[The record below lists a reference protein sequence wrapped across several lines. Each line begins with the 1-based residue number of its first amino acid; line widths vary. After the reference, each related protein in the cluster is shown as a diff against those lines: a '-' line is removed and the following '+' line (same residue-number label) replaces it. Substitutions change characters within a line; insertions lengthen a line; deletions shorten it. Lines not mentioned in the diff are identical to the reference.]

1 MQSMLQTLVI
11 KIYLIYIKVAY
22 FCLNE
27 TNYLT
32 KLDKFTVVLS
42 SLVHDIGHPGVNN
55 AFLVLVQSN
64 HAIKCNY

>member
-1 MQSMLQTLVI
+1 MEYNIILLDVEED
-11 KIYLIYIKVAY
+11 KIVKNAA

-32 KLDKFTVVLS
+32 KFDKFTVVLS
-42 SLVHDIGHPGVNN
+42 SLVHDIGHSGVNN